1 MNPLHS
7 KAARWKP
14 VLVALAVFLSLVG
27 GALALSA
34 ESQSTGPTVTVSQ
47 TARCVYEEGGYVMR
61 GILTIMNTGGAPV
74 TITDLYGKVQAGS
87 DPRWVTIRQQ
97 ALPVTS
103 PSEVEAGGYLKITFV
118 FPFSP
123 TAGYDSYRFRTEVL
137 AASAAGSPLVV
148 SADQV
153 FILPPAVT
161 VPPTTVPPTTQPPT
175 VPPTTP
181 PTTVPP
187 TTQPP
192 TVPPTTLPPT
202 GEPTPPASGRIVN
215 IVENLSSGG
224 DTVTVFL
231 VVEDG
236 TIPVSSLELM
246 VHTFSGNA
254 WRQEISQCISLG
266 PLDSSSATEATPYL
280 HTFSNVSLSGT
291 PDYRVSVIWKDNAS
305 CSGSALDQI
314 LSSCYRVPAY
324 DRLSTAA
331 ILLTMLIISSYYIQR
346 WAKERNKVAA

>member
-1 MNPLHS
+1 MNPLHT

-14 VLVALAVFLSLVG
+14 VLVALAVFLSLIG

-34 ESQSTGPTVTVSQ
+34 ESQSTGSTVTVSQ

-74 TITDLYGKVQAGS
+74 TITDMYGKVQAGS

-153 FILPPAVT
+153 FTLPPAVT
-161 VPPTTVPPTTQPPT
+161 V
-175 VPPTTP
+175 P

-202 GEPTPPASGRIVN
+202 GEPTPPSSGRIAN

-224 DTVTVFL
+224 DTVSVFL

-236 TIPVSSLELM
+236 IIPASSLELM

-280 HTFSNVSLSGT
+280 YTFSNVSLSGT